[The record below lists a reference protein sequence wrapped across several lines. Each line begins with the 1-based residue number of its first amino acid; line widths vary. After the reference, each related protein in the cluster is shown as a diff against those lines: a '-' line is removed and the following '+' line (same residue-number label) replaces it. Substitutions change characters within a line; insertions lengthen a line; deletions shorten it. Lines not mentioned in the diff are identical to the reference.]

1 MHIAVDV
8 KELGWDAG
16 RRLAV
21 LAVSEVICNLERD
34 IEHNIQEREG
44 LLSARD
50 QVLTLD
56 GFSAEHELG
65 GTIYVEA

>member
-1 MHIAVDV
+1 MHIALDV

-34 IEHNIQEREG
+34 IEPGIQECEG

-50 QVLTLD
+50 
-56 GFSAEHELG
+56 
-65 GTIYVEA
+65 